1 LTRGFWRWGADP
13 SQLGVSL
20 ARLGAAPANS
30 GRVWAF
36 SKRDDADG
44 MAIETEIRPLSSPRI
59 FLVGMASFLVLAGFV
74 VLALYKQIET
84 AFQAN
89 PGLNGL
95 IIGVLVVGAFFTFR
109 QVIRLFREI
118 RWVNSLSGARPWTS
132 NRGPRLL
139 APMATLLN
147 AGVGARGLSTPTS
160 RAILDSVGTR
170 LDEGRE
176 LNRYLIGLLVFLGLL
191 GTFWGLLE
199 TVRSISG
206 VINAMQT
213 NADAGVM
220 FDDLKNGLSKPIAGM
235 SISFTSS
242 LFGLAGS
249 LILGFLDL
257 QAGQAQNRF
266 YTELEDF
273 LAGHVETASAPPPLE
288 MIPDKIVPAFDPA
301 EQRKSA
307 AAMANLA
314 EGIQGLVTHM
324 RQEQQLIRD
333 WVEAQAAQQE
343 EVGRL
348 LRRLMEEKET
358 HGT

>member
-1 LTRGFWRWGADP
+1 
-13 SQLGVSL
+13 
-20 ARLGAAPANS
+20 
-30 GRVWAF
+30 
-36 SKRDDADG
+36 
-44 MAIETEIRPLSSPRI
+44 MAIETEIRPLTSPRI
-59 FLVGMASFLVLAGFV
+59 FLIGMAAFLVIAGFV
-74 VLALYKQIET
+74 VLILFKQIET
-84 AFQAN
+84 AFEAN
-89 PGLNGL
+89 PGLNGF
-95 IIGVLVVGAFFTFR
+95 IIGVLLLGAFFTFR

-118 RWVNSLSGARPWTS
+118 GWVNSLSGARPWRS

-147 AGVGARGLSTPTS
+147 AGVGARGLSTTTS
-160 RAILDSVGTR
+160 RAILDSIGTR

-199 TVRSISG
+199 TVRSIGG

-213 NADAGVM
+213 NADAGAM
-220 FDDLKNGLSKPIAGM
+220 FDDLKTGLSKPIAGM

-273 LAGHVETASAPPPLE
+273 LAGHVETTAVPPPVE
-288 MIPDKIVPAFDPA
+288 MIPDKLPVAYDPT

-314 EGIQGLVTHM
+314 EGIQGLVNHM

-343 EVGRL
+343 EVGKL
-348 LRRLMEEKET
+348 LRRLAGENET

>member
-1 LTRGFWRWGADP
+1 MSTD
-13 SQLGVSL
+13 
-20 ARLGAAPANS
+20 
-30 GRVWAF
+30 
-36 SKRDDADG
+36 
-44 MAIETEIRPLSSPRI
+44 TEARPLDSPRI
-59 FLVGMASFLVLAGFV
+59 FLVGMAAFLILAAFV
-74 VLALYKQIET
+74 ALILYQQIAR
-84 AFQAN
+84 AFSAN
-89 PGLNGL
+89 PQLNGL
-95 IIGVLVVGAFFTFR
+95 ILGVLLVGSLFAFR
-109 QVIRLFREI
+109 QVFRLFREI
-118 RWVNSLSGARPWTS
+118 RWVNSLVETPGRRPVAA
-132 NRGPRLL
+132 PRLL

-147 AGVGARGLSTPTS
+147 AGAGARGLSTTTS

-199 TVRSISG
+199 TVHSISG
-206 VINAMQT
+206 VIDSMKT
-213 NADAGVM
+213 GADATAM
-220 FDDLKNGLSKPIAGM
+220 FDDLKSGLSAPIAGM

-273 LAGHVETASAPPPLE
+273 LAGHAELTPAPAAAAA
-288 MIPDKIVPAFDPA
+288 PAPEPRPA
-301 EQRKSA
+301 ADLTEARKSA

-314 EGIQGLVTHM
+314 EGIQALVMHM

-333 WVEAQAAQQE
+333 WVETHSEQQDD
-343 EVGRL
+343 VRRL
-348 LRRLMEEKET
+348 LQRLAGERELR
-358 HGT
+358 

>member
-1 LTRGFWRWGADP
+1 
-13 SQLGVSL
+13 
-20 ARLGAAPANS
+20 
-30 GRVWAF
+30 
-36 SKRDDADG
+36 

>member
-1 LTRGFWRWGADP
+1 MLMRNGPYR
-13 SQLGVSL
+13 
-20 ARLGAAPANS
+20 
-30 GRVWAF
+30 
-36 SKRDDADG
+36 
-44 MAIETEIRPLSSPRI
+44 MASETEPRTLTSPRI
-59 FLVGMASFLVLAGFV
+59 FLVGMAAFLIIAGFV
-74 VLALYKQIET
+74 VLILYKQIEI

-95 IIGVLVVGAFFTFR
+95 IIGVLLLGAVFTFR

-118 RWVNSLSGARPWTS
+118 GWVNSLTGARPWRS

-147 AGVGARGLSTPTS
+147 AGVGARGLSTTTS
-160 RAILDSVGTR
+160 RAILDSIGTR

-199 TVRSISG
+199 TVRSIGG

-220 FDDLKNGLSKPIAGM
+220 FDDLKSGLSKPIAGM

-249 LILGFLDL
+249 LVLGFLDL

-273 LAGHVETASAPPPLE
+273 LASHVETNTPPPPVEL
-288 MIPDKIVPAFDPA
+288 IPDKVPVAFDPT

-314 EGIQGLVTHM
+314 EGIQGLVNHM

-343 EVGRL
+343 EVSKL
-348 LRRLMEEKET
+348 LRRLAGENET
-358 HGT
+358 HGM